1 MSVSHICGR
10 RFDAGPTDDVPG
22 ATECPDPGA
31 HRNYVQLRPAHP
43 NPCGRERTE
52 PPAPDCTRPYLH
64 AEPTAIVI
72 DMTAGDHAEAAAR
85 ARDKLRAQLGRPLT
99 LAERVNPGYVQLI
112 ARLEDMDGAEYDIAA
127 DYDSVR
133 VGPLLLSRQHMPSF
147 IAAVL
152 EAAWQAGSNQRKMAE
167 GDQ

>member
-1 MSVSHICGR
+1 MTG
-10 RFDAGPTDDVPG
+10 
-22 ATECPDPGA
+22 
-31 HRNYVQLRPAHP
+31 HP
-43 NPCGRERTE
+43 NPCGRERSE
-52 PPAPDCTRPYLH
+52 SPAPDCTRPYLH

-72 DMTAGDHAEAAAR
+72 NMTAGDHAEAAAR

-167 GDQ
+167 GDNDVR